1 MIQLLIK
8 PYLQVFDY
16 QSKASIKEFWTF
28 FIGMFL
34 ISVLLG
40 IVGNRIGIE
49 NLRNYFMALN
59 FLPLLALGFRRLNE
73 VGINKWLFV
82 IPIAGI
88 YLAGLP
94 AKGQELK

>member
-16 QSKASIKEFWTF
+16 RSKSSIKEFWTF
-28 FIGMFL
+28 FIGVYL
-34 ISVLLG
+34 ILILLG
-40 IVGNRIGIE
+40 IVGNRIGVE
-49 NLRNYFMALN
+49 NLRIYFAALS
-59 FLPLLALGFRRLNE
+59 FLPLVALGFRRLNE

-82 IPIAGI
+82 IPIAGL

-94 AKGQELK
+94 AKGQELR